1 MLYFYVIAKNL
12 KFEPPAF
19 VVVALCYQKVEKH
32 FQFTSWRYVI
42 NVNEAI
48 FLYLLKIFFNSSISS
63 EPNNQPKEI

>member
-32 FQFTSWRYVI
+32 FQFTSWSYVI
-42 NVNEAI
+42 NVND
-48 FLYLLKIFFNSSISS
+48 SSIWS
-63 EPNNQPKEI
+63 EPNNKPKEI

>member
-32 FQFTSWRYVI
+32 FQYTAWSNVI

-48 FLYLLKIFFNSSISS
+48 FLYLLIKFDFLIWS
-63 EPNNQPKEI
+63 EPNNKPKEI

>member
-32 FQFTSWRYVI
+32 FQYTAWSNVI

-48 FLYLLKIFFNSSISS
+48 FLYLLKKFDFSIWSK
-63 EPNNQPKEI
+63 PNNKPKEI